1 MATSTLPP
9 DGRPEAASA
18 GLIPDRHY
26 DQLLRSTLIRL
37 LLMYFVPL
45 LLLVTFFHFQH
56 RHLFRETRIA
66 HLQSIAEHQAYT
78 LDLFLRERIVNL
90 ENIIDDPRLPLPPT
104 SEALKDRLDELR
116 KTSDTFVD
124 LGWFN
129 AAGDLVAY
137 AGPHPDLET
146 RNYGEEA
153 WFLELR
159 GSPDR
164 VVITDVYL
172 GFREAPHF
180 TIAVHRILDGRYVA
194 LRAVLSPERIE
205 EYLNTLQ
212 QNEPVVTSLLGSDGE
227 IQVVASH
234 DGRTPAQLPLPP
246 RGTPLGAATARAE
259 HGKVFYAWAWLRTT
273 PWVLRVESGDPA
285 APAALISGGYGTV
298 IAAIGVVLLLELVVI
313 IYRARR
319 VVRKQRHIDAQ
330 EAELSGQLVQA
341 AKLAT
346 VGELAAGIAHEINN
360 PLAIIAE
367 EAGLVRDKLDP
378 AMGFPLTDDDLRD
391 HLANIHEAAFRA
403 RDITRKLLGFVRQT
417 EVDLGH
423 HNLRDILDHVVD
435 GLLGSEIETSNI
447 RVVRDYS
454 PSIPGVLTDRNQIE
468 QVLLNLVKNACD
480 AMDGDGTLTLHVSA
494 TPTHVSASVSD
505 TGCGMGPDLRE
516 KIFMPFFTTK
526 DVGKGTGLGLS
537 VSYGIVKSLRGDIY
551 VDSKPGVGSM
561 FTVELPLDWDA
572 PRRQERSINGGTA
585 HES

>member
-1 MATSTLPP
+1 MATNTLPP
-9 DGRPEAASA
+9 TDRSDAASA
-18 GLIPDRHY
+18 GLTPDRDY
-26 DQLLRSTLIRL
+26 DHLLRSTLFRL

-45 LLLVTFFHFQH
+45 LLLVGFFHFQH
-56 RHLFRETRIA
+56 RHLIRETRIA

-90 ENIIDDPRLPLPPT
+90 ENIVDDPRLNVPPT
-104 SEALKDRLDELR
+104 SADLQDRLDDLR

-129 AAGDLVAY
+129 AAGDLISY
-137 AGPHPDLET
+137 AGPYPDLET

-153 WFLELR
+153 WFLALR

-164 VVITDVYL
+164 LVITDVYL
-172 GFREAPHF
+172 GFRETPHF

-205 EYLNTLQ
+205 EYLTTLQ
-212 QNEPVVTSLLGSDGE
+212 KNEPVVTTLLGADGE
-227 IQVVASH
+227 VQVVASH
-234 DGRTPAQLPLPP
+234 DGRPPADLSLPP
-246 RGTPLGAATARAE
+246 RSTNLGSAMAKTEGGR
-259 HGKVFYAWAWLRTT
+259 VSYAWAWLRTT
-273 PWVLRVESGDPA
+273 PWVLRVESGDPSA
-285 APAALISGGYGTV
+285 TAALISGGYGSV
-298 IAAIGVVLLLELVVI
+298 LGAIGVFLLLELAVI
-313 IYRARR
+313 VHRARQ
-319 VVRKQRHIDAQ
+319 VVRKQRRVDAQ
-330 EAELSGQLVQA
+330 KAQLSGQFVQA

-378 AMGFPLTDDDLRD
+378 EMGFPLTDDDLRD
-391 HLANIHEAAFRA
+391 HLANIHDAAFRA

-417 EVDLGH
+417 EVELGH
-423 HNLRDILDHVVD
+423 HDLREVLDHVVD
-435 GLLGSEIETSNI
+435 GLLGSEIETSNVA
-447 RVVRDYS
+447 VVRAYS
-454 PSIPGVLTDRNQIE
+454 PSIPDVLTDRNQIE

-480 AMDGDGTLTLHVSA
+480 AMAGDGTLTLHVSA

-505 TGCGMGPDLRE
+505 TGCGIPPEMRE

-526 DVGKGTGLGLS
+526 EVGKGTGLGLS
-537 VSYGIVKSLRGDIY
+537 VSYGIVQSLHGDIY

-561 FTVELPLDWDA
+561 FTVELPIDLAA
-572 PRRQERSINGGTA
+572 PRGQERSHKGGNPQ
-585 HES
+585 